1 MSEMPEQ
8 IWAYSPNNPE
18 SVLGWDEMG
27 FAVDA
32 LGQEYI
38 RKDVCDAMLKAERE
52 KALREAAEW
61 CRTHTMDVPMNR
73 QQRKY
78 AGMYCAGEW
87 HSGSH
92 AGLGYE
98 AAILALISE
107 DKSNG

>member
-1 MSEMPEQ
+1 MSDAKTRVLMTPQGGLPAGNWPERELVPY
-8 IWAYSPNNPE
+8 IPE
-18 SVLGWDEMG
+18 ALS
-27 FAVDA
+27 DA
-32 LGQEYI
+32 RVKQ
-38 RKDVCDAMLKAERE
+38 ARE